1 MNTSAT
7 YFGIL
12 VSPYRAARALPAEV
26 KVGPAALLVLGA
38 GLYLAIGMLIS
49 YLSRAYPA
57 PAEVLKIYIETWGEF
72 TMLPFLKIPP
82 ESYRL
87 FVAIIAIPLMFAVWM
102 LMAGTA
108 KLLSLLMSGR
118 ASYEQYLVITAIGYF
133 PFWLLA
139 AVIDTIF
146 SGVIDGYVLRALT
159 GRLGPF
165 AAAFWMNFPAFFYI
179 ILYGLGGVWIG
190 IGAAGVESFRWWK
203 AALVALLCFAWPTIL
218 MTVLLR

>member
-7 YFGIL
+7 HFGIL
-12 VSPYRAARALPAEV
+12 VSPYRAAQALPTAA
-26 KVGPAALLVLGA
+26 KVRPAALLVLAA

-57 PAEVLKIYIETWGEF
+57 PPEVLNIYIETWGEF

-82 ESYRL
+82 ETYRL
-87 FVAIIAIPLMFAVWM
+87 FLAIIGIPLVFAVWM

-108 KLLSLLMSGR
+108 KLLSLLMGGR
-118 ASYEQYLVITAIGYF
+118 ASYEQYLVITAFGFF

-159 GRLGPF
+159 GQLGPF

-190 IGAAGVESFRWWK
+190 IGAAGVEPFRWWK
-203 AALVALLCFAWPTIL
+203 AALIAVLCFAWPMLL
-218 MTVLLR
+218 MSALLR